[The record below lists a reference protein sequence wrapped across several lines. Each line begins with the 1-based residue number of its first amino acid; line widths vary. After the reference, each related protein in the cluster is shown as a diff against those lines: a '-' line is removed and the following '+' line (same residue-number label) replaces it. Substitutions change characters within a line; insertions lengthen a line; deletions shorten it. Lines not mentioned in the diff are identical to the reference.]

1 MIALSKNDYSA
12 ELLKMEG
19 VQIEKLE
26 ECDSEIVMQLSLR
39 RKKQTCKRCGA
50 GTDRVHDYRVR
61 QVRDLELRGKPLRIL
76 YRQRRY
82 VCPACGKRFSEQND
96 FVGRYMRFTHRTG
109 EKIMSLLRRRS
120 SMKDIAKDTG
130 TSVSGVQRVLKM
142 MPISKPQHLPEA
154 ISFDEFKGN
163 TGGQRFQCIV
173 TDPLNHSVFDIL
185 PARTVGT
192 IQDYLLTFPNRDEVK
207 YVVMDM
213 NRGFRDAAKAF
224 LPNAQIIIDRFHVVR
239 FCTEAMDNVRRSFQ
253 AVLPNNQRKYFKRS
267 RRLLLAHRNKLSDED
282 RAAVDVMLR
291 FSDRLMQA
299 YALKEAFYDFM
310 DAPDRATASNRL
322 EYWLDACD
330 RLKIPEFKPCR
341 RMLINWKPYILNAF
355 DFHFSNGFTEGCNNA
370 IKALK
375 RVAFG
380 FRRFDSLRARALL
393 AFSPH
398 PNI

>member
-1 MIALSKNDYSA
+1 MSKKDYSA

-19 VQIEKLE
+19 VEIEKIE
-26 ECDSEIVMQLSLR
+26 EDADEIVIQVCLT
-39 RKKQTCKRCGA
+39 RKAQPCKRCGEP
-50 GTDRVHDYRVR
+50 TDRVHDYRIR
-61 QVRDLELRGKPLRIL
+61 QVRDLELRGKPLQLL

-82 VCPACGKRFSEQND
+82 VCPACGKRFSEAND

-109 EKIMSLLRRRS
+109 EKIMDLLRRRS
-120 SMKDIAKDTG
+120 SMKDVAKDTG

-142 MPISKPQHLPEA
+142 MPVSKPQRLPEA

-173 TDPLNHSVFDIL
+173 TDPLNHRVFDIL

-213 NRGFRDAAKAF
+213 NRGFRDVARAF

-253 AVLPNNQRKYFKRS
+253 SGLPKNQRKYFKRS
-267 RRLLLAHRNKLSDED
+267 RRLLLAHRNRLSEED
-282 RAAVDVMLR
+282 RATVDVMLR

-310 DAPDRATASNRL
+310 DAPDRATASKRL

-330 RLKIPEFKPCR
+330 RLKIPEFKACR
-341 RMLINWKPYILNAF
+341 KMLVNWKTYILNAF
-355 DFHFSNGFTEGCNNA
+355 DYHLSNGFTEGCNNV
-370 IKALK
+370 IKVLK

-380 FRRFDSLRARALL
+380 FRNFCTFRARILL
-393 AFSPH
+393 SLTSY

>member
-1 MIALSKNDYSA
+1 MSRKDYSA

-19 VQIEKLE
+19 VEIEKIE
-26 ECDSEIVMQLSLR
+26 EDADEIVIEVCLAWKSQP
-39 RKKQTCKRCGA
+39 CKRCGQPT
-50 GTDRVHDYRVR
+50 GRVHDYRVR
-61 QVRDLELRGKPLRIL
+61 QVRDLELRGKPLRLL

-82 VCPACGKRFSEQND
+82 VCPACGKRFSEAND

-109 EKIMSLLRRRS
+109 EKIMSLLRRRG
-120 SMKDIAKDTG
+120 SMKDVAKDTG

-142 MPISKPQHLPEA
+142 MPVSKPQHLPEA

-163 TGGQRFQCIV
+163 AGGQRFQCIV
-173 TDPLNHSVFDIL
+173 TDPLNHRVFDIL

-213 NRGFRDAAKAF
+213 NRGFRDAARAF
-224 LPNAQIIIDRFHVVR
+224 LPNARIIIDRFQVVR
-239 FCTEAMDNVRRSFQ
+239 FCTEAMDNVRRAFQ
-253 AVLPNNQRKYFKRS
+253 SVLPNNQRKYFKRS
-267 RRLLLAHRNKLSDED
+267 RWLLLAHRNKLSEED

-310 DAPDRATASNRL
+310 DAPDRATASIRL

-330 RLKIPEFKPCR
+330 RLKLPEFKACR
-341 RMLINWKPYILNAF
+341 KMLHNWKPYILNAF
-355 DFHFSNGFTEGCNNA
+355 DYHLSNGFTEGCNNA

-380 FRRFDSLRARALL
+380 FRNFNTFRARILL
-393 AFSPH
+393 SFEPY

>member
-1 MIALSKNDYSA
+1 MSKKDYSA

-19 VQIEKLE
+19 VQIEKIE
-26 ECDSEIVMQLSLR
+26 ESTEEIVLCVSLD
-39 RKKQTCKRCGA
+39 RKPQVCKCCGA
-50 GTDRVHDYRVR
+50 ETDRVHDYRIR
-61 QVRDLELRGKPLRIL
+61 QVRDLELRGKPLRLL

-82 VCPACGKRFSEQND
+82 VCPICEKRFSEQND

-109 EKIMSLLRRRS
+109 EKIMGLLRRCS
-120 SMKDIAKDTG
+120 SMKDIARDTG
-130 TSVSGVQRVLKM
+130 TSVSGVQRVLRM
-142 MPISKPQHLPEA
+142 MPVSKPQRLPEA
-154 ISFDEFKGN
+154 VSFDEFKGN
-163 TGGQRFQCIV
+163 TDGQRFQCIV
-173 TDPLNHSVFDIL
+173 TDPLNHKVFDIL

-192 IQDYLLTFPNRDEVK
+192 IQDYLLSFPNRDEVK

-213 NRGFRDAAKAF
+213 NRGFREAAKTF
-224 LPNAQIIIDRFHVVR
+224 LPNAKIIIDRFHVVR
-239 FCTEAMDNVRRSFQ
+239 FCTEAMENVRRSFQ
-253 AVLPNNQRKYFKRS
+253 SVLPKEQRKYFKRS

-282 RAAVDVMLR
+282 RATVDVMLR
-291 FSDRLMQA
+291 FSDRLLQA

-310 DAPDRATASNRL
+310 DAPDRVSASKRL

-330 RLKIPEFKPCR
+330 KLKIPQFKPCR
-341 RMLINWKPYILNAF
+341 KMLVNWKPYILNAF
-355 DFHFSNGFTEGCNNA
+355 EYHLSNGFTEGCNNA

-393 AFSPH
+393 SFNSY